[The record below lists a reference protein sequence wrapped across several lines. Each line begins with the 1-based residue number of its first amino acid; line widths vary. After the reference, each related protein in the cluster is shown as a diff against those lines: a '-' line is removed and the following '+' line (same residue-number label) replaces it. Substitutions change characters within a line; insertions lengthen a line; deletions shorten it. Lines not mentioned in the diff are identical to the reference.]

1 MAVEM
6 LIAQSLIN
14 GLVLGMIYVLVAMGF
29 TLIFGIMRVVNFA
42 HGEFYMIGA
51 FLAFFS
57 YVSYELPFVV
67 AMLMAAL
74 TVGILGM
81 AVERIVFRPFRGN
94 ELNGM
99 IAALG
104 LAIAIQNTALLAW
117 GADPRPMPSVVTGAV
132 MLGPLIFPLS
142 RLYVIVAAII
152 IVAIFYVI
160 ITYSR
165 MGRAMRAVAQDT
177 EIALVQGISVER
189 IYPYAFGISVALAA
203 LAGALMGPVFGVSAA
218 VGLPPM
224 IKAFIVVII
233 GGLGSVPGAVLGGLL
248 LGLVESVASTFLGAT
263 MADFLL
269 LGLVMLILI
278 FRPWGLMGQREA

>member
-1 MAVEM
+1 
-6 LIAQSLIN
+6 
-14 GLVLGMIYVLVAMGF
+14 
-29 TLIFGIMRVVNFA
+29 
-42 HGEFYMIGA
+42 
-51 FLAFFS
+51 
-57 YVSYELPFVV
+57 
-67 AMLMAAL
+67 
-74 TVGILGM
+74 
-81 AVERIVFRPFRGN
+81 
-94 ELNGM
+94 
-99 IAALG
+99 
-104 LAIAIQNTALLAW
+104 
-117 GADPRPMPSVVTGAV
+117 
-132 MLGPLIFPLS
+132 
-142 RLYVIVAAII
+142 
-152 IVAIFYVI
+152 VAIFYVI